1 MITDRLDQSVNP
13 HPEFFIPLNLKL
25 PDEDK
30 TALQEHVINRL
41 REQHKNSTRLWFNS
55 ALASGHKFTA
65 TQDIANAFLD
75 SYGLRADIM
84 GVFIVNP
91 NLYDRNIHSDSGR
104 LETRL
109 NFYEMTEAPGV
120 VRWFEDTGDGY
131 DDYRKNLDGIEFLDY
146 TWPWV
151 DKFKRQQLD
160 WKDLPPVVHSTSTA
174 CDSALVRTNYP
185 HHVIQG
191 NGLRITVTCR
201 VVDKETGSTTGTWS
215 RLKNSLLLPL
225 TDIRSV

>member
-1 MITDRLDQSVNP
+1 MTDQLDQPVNP
-13 HPEFFIPLNLKL
+13 HPDFFIPLNLTL
-25 PDEDK
+25 PKVDK
-30 TALQEHVINRL
+30 VALQQHIIERL

-55 ALASGHKFTA
+55 SHAVQHDFKA
-65 TQDIANAFLD
+65 TQELADSFLNA
-75 SYGLRADIM
+75 YGLKSDIM

-91 NLYDRNIHSDSGR
+91 NLYDRNIHSDSAR

-109 NFYEMTEAPGV
+109 NFYEMSEAPGV

-151 DKFKRQQLD
+151 NKFKRNELA
-160 WKDLPPVVHSTSTA
+160 WEDLPPVVHSTSTA
-174 CDSALVRTNYP
+174 CNSALVRTSYP

-191 NGLRITVTCR
+191 PGLRITITCR
-201 VVDKETGSTTGTWS
+201 VVDKETGSTTGTWT
-215 RLKNSLLLPL
+215 RLKKQFTSLQKDKFCS
-225 TDIRSV
+225 T